1 MKVFPGKTYT
11 RFLVIEFLKV
21 FFVCLIFIMG
31 LSFIVRTLQS
41 TDTMKTYPFTRVLL
55 LRALEAPEIISREAL
70 LASCMFAS
78 VYTVSMR
85 TKNREVL
92 ALRSCGV
99 SVYRVISPLI
109 VMGFLICV
117 ASLLFEDCVVVK
129 SFILKDRYL
138 AHIRGDN
145 PREYLRD
152 QYDLIVYGEGGV
164 IYKIDHFI
172 AKSKEMKTVVVVK
185 RRSPG
190 VVQYRIDAEKA
201 KWKGGFWTFYNGIKL
216 SFGDDGSVKEHRIFS
231 EMPTEIRDDPQYFG
245 KETRKIENMTLKE
258 GYRYIMV
265 LRKMGLEY
273 RPSLTRFH
281 RKIANSFTL
290 FLIVLIGLSLGSMKF
305 RNALVISFAMTIGV
319 VLVFFFIIEIG
330 YTFGSSGK
338 VYPLI
343 GGWLGNILF
352 SIVGFFLLRRIRI

>member
-1 MKVFPGKTYT
+1 MRIFPGKTYT
-11 RFLVIEFLKV
+11 RFLIIEFLKV

-31 LSFIVRTLQS
+31 LSFIVRTLQKS
-41 TDTMKTYPFTRVLL
+41 DTMKSYKFIEVLL

-117 ASLLFEDCVVVK
+117 ASLLFEDYVVVK

-138 AHIRGDN
+138 AILRGDN

-152 QYDLIVYGEGGV
+152 QYDLIVYGESDV
-164 IYKIDHFI
+164 IYKIDHFL
-172 AKSKEMKTVVVVK
+172 AKSKEMKRVVVIK

-190 VVQYRIDAEKA
+190 GVKYRIDAEKA
-201 KWKGGFWTFYNGIKL
+201 KWEGGVWTFYNGIKL
-216 SFGDDGSVKEHRIFS
+216 TFDEDGSVEEHKIFS
-231 EMPTEIRDDPQYFG
+231 ELPTDIRDDPQYFG
-245 KETRKIENMTLKE
+245 KETRKIENMTLHE
-258 GYRYIMV
+258 GHRYITV
-265 LRKMGLEY
+265 LKKMGLEY

-290 FLIVLIGLSLGSMKF
+290 FLIVLIGLSLGSMRF

-330 YTFGSSGK
+330 YTFGSTGK
-338 VYPLI
+338 VSPLI
-343 GGWLGNILF
+343 GGWLGNIVF

>member
-11 RFLVIEFLKV
+11 RFLILEFLKV
-21 FFVCLIFIMG
+21 FLVCLIFIMG
-31 LSFIVRTLQS
+31 LSFIVRTLQKA
-41 TDTMKTYPFTRVLL
+41 DTIKTYTFIEVLV

-117 ASLLFEDCVVVK
+117 ASLLFEDYVVVK

-138 AHIRGDN
+138 ASMRGDN
-145 PREYLRD
+145 SREYLRD
-152 QYDLIVYGEGGV
+152 QYNLIVYGEGDV
-164 IYKIDHFI
+164 IYKIDHFV

-190 VVQYRIDAEKA
+190 GVQYRIDAEKA
-201 KWKGGFWTFYNGIKL
+201 KWKEGFWTFYNGIKL
-216 SFGDDGSVKEHRIFS
+216 SFGDDGSVQEHRIFS

-245 KETRKIENMTLKE
+245 KETRKIENMTLQE

-265 LRKMGLEY
+265 LKKMGLEY
-273 RPSLTRFH
+273 RPLLTRFH

-290 FLIVLIGLSLGSMKF
+290 FLIVLIGLSLGSMRF